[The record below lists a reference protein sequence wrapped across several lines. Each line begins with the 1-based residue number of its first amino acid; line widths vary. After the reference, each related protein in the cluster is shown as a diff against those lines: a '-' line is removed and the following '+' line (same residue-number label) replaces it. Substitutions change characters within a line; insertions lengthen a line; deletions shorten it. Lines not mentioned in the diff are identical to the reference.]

1 MYTFKV
7 QNSAGETLE
16 LTHNAAYGITNIDG
30 LDPPDVVINTT
41 HNVGYDGEEFNSAYI
56 QPRQITVTMAIN
68 SPAEG
73 NRIRLYRYFRQKEAV
88 RVFYKNGTRDV
99 YIDGYVQSMQIAFFA
114 KKQTAQIVIK
124 CPHPPFNGTAV
135 EEQQMYA
142 VQSLFEFPFSIE
154 VGDPIP
160 FSEIITG
167 QDKTIINAGDIDT
180 GVEITID
187 AVGAVDTPKIYNVDT
202 GEYMIFDLEMET
214 GDTITIDTRRGQK
227 SAYLIRNGVK
237 QNIVGRLRFGST
249 WFRLRPGENLF
260 TSDADASPENMM
272 IIFRVVDQYEG
283 V

>member
-7 QNSAGETLE
+7 QNSAGDTLE
-16 LTHNAAYGITNIDG
+16 LTHNEAYGITNIDG

-41 HNVGYDGEEFNSAYI
+41 HNVGYDGDEFNSAYI

-73 NRIRLYRYFRQKEAV
+73 NRINLYRYLRLKEAI

-99 YIDGYVQSMQIAFFA
+99 YIDGYVQSMQIAFFK

-124 CPHPPFNGTAV
+124 CPHPPFNGIAV

-142 VQSLFEFPFSIE
+142 VHSLFTFPFSIE

-160 FSEIITG
+160 FSEIVTG
-167 QDKTIINAGDIDT
+167 QDKTIINGGDIDT

-187 AVGAVDTPKIYNVDT
+187 AVGAVDTPMIYNVDT

-260 TSDADASPENMM
+260 TSDADTSPENMM
-272 IIFRVVDQYEG
+272 IIFRVVNQYEG